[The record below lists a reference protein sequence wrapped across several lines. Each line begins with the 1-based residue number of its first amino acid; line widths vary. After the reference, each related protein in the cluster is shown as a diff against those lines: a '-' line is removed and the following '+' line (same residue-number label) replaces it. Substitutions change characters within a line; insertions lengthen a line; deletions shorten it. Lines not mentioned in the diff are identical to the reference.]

1 MNQNSPDPQWV
12 EQPARFDRTAFNFRS
27 DRTRHMGELV
37 IACVLLVATFPLMVV
52 VALAI
57 KLESPGPILDRCDC
71 VGRGNCGFQM
81 LKFRTAYLQG
91 GSRGSA
97 AQLTRVGGLLQ
108 YTRIDALPQLIN
120 VLRNEMS
127 IIDTGAH
134 ARFFLD

>member
-1 MNQNSPDPQWV
+1 MSQNSPNPRRV
-12 EQPARFDRTAFNFRS
+12 EQPTRFDRAAFNP

-37 IACVLLVATFPLMVV
+37 IACVLLVATFPLMLV

-57 KLESPGPILDRCDC
+57 KLESPGAVLDRCDC
-71 VGRGNCGFQM
+71 VGRGNRGFQM
-81 LKFRTAYLQG
+81 LKFRTTAHVRE
-91 GSRGSA
+91 GSRIRS
-97 AQLTRVGGLLQ
+97 QLTRIGGFLR
-108 YTRIDALPQLIN
+108 YTRIDTLPQLIN